1 MDKAKADF
9 IKEIAPK
16 IALTRAII
24 APTVKVDFSSF
35 IQLAASWYDE
45 IEEYIAKK

>member
-9 IKEIAPK
+9 IREIAPK
-16 IALTRAII
+16 IALTI
-24 APTVKVDFSSF
+24 APTVKVDFSSV